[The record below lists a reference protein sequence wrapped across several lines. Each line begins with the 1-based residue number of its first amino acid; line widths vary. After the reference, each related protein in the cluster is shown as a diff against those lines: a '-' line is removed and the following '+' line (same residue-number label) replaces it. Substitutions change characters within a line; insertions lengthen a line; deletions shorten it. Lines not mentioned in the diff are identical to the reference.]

1 MIFSKKYWSEGEF
14 KRKNGEP
21 YVGYVGILD
30 RVGYIYD
37 TEEELDKV
45 DSWKTQINTTEYFYD
60 RILDEEIE
68 LPYNKSDIQFAANDF
83 LTSSTLRNIIL
94 KLQENND
101 YIFKNAII
109 SNTLLP
115 ATLDCH
121 VLATYNDPIYGFIGK
136 SKKIYS
142 IVTQENKDDIEQG
155 FILNEYEGV
164 DNTNSYQLQVGE
176 EPKPQSAYK
185 NYYKIPQVSTSYRL
199 KEGML
204 HQYKLAEQKKT
215 QTALDPTF
223 YTQIDELGNVTKPL
237 YDFNELVHCEITIT
251 KVEGIPDKANARI
264 LHMMV
269 FFLFKDKLLIFK
281 YKYYQGTE
289 QEEQP
294 DINFNKGSEDI
305 LVFETVDPCNKNAI
319 KFLGLKDI
327 ELHGNYMYLVDEKLN
342 MVLRYDIAYLLND
355 ESDLG
360 FTLNSIRLLDNL
372 SGDGTANDNIY
383 FNGPVSIAVDDDW
396 IYVADKGNK
405 CIKKYSSSF
414 DFEITLRSGAYATQN
429 IEAIAINPYA
439 PTLDDGTKLEPGS
452 LWVFSTSGSSL
463 FVSVVVGTKTVYH
476 RQIEKI
482 QLLKD
487 QYTWDEEFKSVKFSF
502 TNSNY
507 YYISTTKRV
516 YKLHL
521 SKPAYPFASLSYFK
535 QRSLLSTM
543 VWNQVPYPWHNLPS
557 GGWDEDMNVT
567 WSYRP
572 QKTSAEVLDNRGF
585 CLCGIDTTLLTDENK
600 ETQEQFNGDLI
611 LHIGNFYD
619 QSKVDT
625 YIKREGCTFYEIPS
639 AELAKMLKCS
649 GIFLYIEPCT
659 FIESVSN
666 ASVPCYIKEDLQ
678 FIDPDEYVNPVTF
691 NTHIYKVIYNLINL
705 KNILIGTFQG
715 AYNMDNIMVFDQL
728 IFDNFF
734 QQLKIEHNNDFFIY
748 GNEPISIVVN
758 RVFENVWDLQF
769 QILEHIKA
777 KYISTPSFTNNTYRI
792 I

>member
-1 MIFSKKYWSEGEF
+1 MVFNKKYWSDGEF
-14 KRKNGEP
+14 TRKSGEP

-37 TEEELDKV
+37 TEEELIKI
-45 DSWKTQINTTEYFYD
+45 DSWKTQINSSNYFYD

-68 LPYNKSDIQFAANDF
+68 LPYKKPDIQFAANDF

-115 ATLDCH
+115 ATEECN
-121 VLATYNDPIYGFIGK
+121 VLATYNNPVYSFIGG
-136 SKKIYS
+136 SKKTYDV
-142 IVTQENKDDIEQG
+142 VTEQNKQDIIDG
-155 FILNEYEGV
+155 FILNDIEGLN
-164 DNTNSYQLQVGE
+164 NTTIYPLAVGE
-176 EPKPQSAYK
+176 KAKPYYGNYFKVPYVQTGYK
-185 NYYKIPQVSTSYRL
+185 L
-199 KEGML
+199 KEGSL
-204 HQYKLAEQKKT
+204 HQYKLSEQKKT

-223 YTQIDELGNVTKPL
+223 YTQLDEVGNVVKPL
-237 YDFNELVHCEITIT
+237 YDFNQLVHCEITIR
-251 KVEGIPDKANARI
+251 KVEGIPGNDDARI
-264 LHMMV
+264 LHMIV
-269 FFLFKDKLLIFK
+269 FFLFVDKLLIFP
-281 YKYYQGTE
+281 YKYYQGINT
-289 QEEQP
+289 QP
-294 DINFNKGSEDI
+294 EDINFNKGSKDI
-305 LVFETVDPCNKNAI
+305 LVFDTVDPNNKNAI

-355 ESDLG
+355 ESEIGFSLG
-360 FTLNSIRLLDNL
+360 SIRLLDNL
-372 SGDGTANDNIY
+372 SGDGGVNNNIY
-383 FNGPVSIAVDDDW
+383 FNQPVSIAVDDDW
-396 IYVADKGNK
+396 IYVADKGNG
-405 CIKKYSSSF
+405 CVKKYSSSF
-414 DFEITLRSGAYATQN
+414 DYETTLRNGEYANQS
-429 IEAIAINPYA
+429 IEAISVNPYA

-452 LWVFSTSGSSL
+452 LWIFSTSGTGL
-463 FVSVVVGTKTVYH
+463 YVSVVSNNQTVYF

-487 QYTWDEEFKSVKFSF
+487 QYTWDEEFKSIKFSF

-521 SKPAYPFASLSYFK
+521 SKPAYPFASLNYFK

-557 GGWDEDMNVT
+557 GEGDEDMNIT

-585 CLCGIDTTLLTDENK
+585 CLCGIDSTLLTQENK
-600 ETQEQFNGDLI
+600 NTQEQFNGDLV

-625 YIKREGCTFYEIPS
+625 YIKRHGCTFYEIPS
-639 AELAKMLKCS
+639 NELADMLKCS

-666 ASVPCYIKEDLQ
+666 PNVPCYIKEDLQ
-678 FIDPDEYVNPVTF
+678 FIVPDEYVNPITF
-691 NTHIYKVIYNLINL
+691 NAHIYKVMYNLINL

-715 AYNMDNIMVFDQL
+715 AYNTDNIMVFDQL

-748 GNEPISIVVN
+748 NNEPISIVVN
-758 RVFENVWDLQF
+758 RVFENVWDLQY

-777 KYISTPSFTNNTYRI
+777 KYISTPSFQNNTYRI

>member
-1 MIFSKKYWSEGEF
+1 MVFTKKYWSEGEF

-21 YVGYVGILD
+21 YTGYVGILD

-37 TEEELDKV
+37 TEEELEKV
-45 DSWKTQINTTEYFYD
+45 DSWKTQINSSEYFYD
-60 RILDEEIE
+60 RILDELIE
-68 LPYNKSDIQFAANDF
+68 LPYQKSDIQFAANDF

-115 ATLDCH
+115 ATMDCH
-121 VLATYNDPIYGFIGK
+121 VLATYNDPVYRFIGK
-136 SKKIYS
+136 SGALYDS
-142 IVTQENKDDIEQG
+142 VTAQNQEDINGG
-155 FILNEYEGV
+155 FMLNEKEGLN
-164 DNTNSYQLQVGE
+164 NTNTYTLKVGDKAQAPATYQ
-176 EPKPQSAYK
+176 
-185 NYYKIPQVSTSYRL
+185 NYFKIPQIDVSYRL

-204 HQYKLAEQKKT
+204 HQYKLSEQKQT
-215 QTALDPTF
+215 RTALDPTF
-223 YTQIDELGNVTKPL
+223 YEQVDELGNVTKPL
-237 YDFNELVHCEITIT
+237 YNFNDLVHCEITIT
-251 KVEGIPDKANARI
+251 KVDGIAGKDNARV
-264 LHMMV
+264 LHMMI
-269 FFLFKDKLLIFK
+269 FFLFVDKLIIFP
-281 YKYYQGTE
+281 YKYYQGVD
-289 QEEQP
+289 QQQ
-294 DINFNKGSEDI
+294 DDVDFNKGSKDI
-305 LVFETVDPCNKNAI
+305 LVFDTVNPCNKNAI

-355 ESDLG
+355 ESELG
-360 FTLNSIRLLDNL
+360 FSLNSIRLLDNL
-372 SGDGTANDNIY
+372 SGDGGINDNIY
-383 FNGPVSIAVDDDW
+383 FNQPVSIAVDDDW
-396 IYVADKGNK
+396 IYIADQGNQ

-414 DFEITLRSGAYATQN
+414 DYETTLRSGQYANQR

-452 LWVFSTSGSSL
+452 LWVFSTSGTGL
-463 FVSVVVGTKTVYH
+463 YVSVISNNKTVYFK
-476 RQIEKI
+476 QIEKI

-521 SKPAYPFASLSYFK
+521 SKPAYPFASLNYFK

-543 VWNQVPYPWHNLPS
+543 VWSQVPYPWHNLPDGS
-557 GGWDEDMNVT
+557 ANADMCVT

-585 CLCGIDTTLLTDENK
+585 CVCGIDSTLLTDENNK
-600 ETQEQFNGDLI
+600 TQEQFNGDLV

-625 YIKREGCTFYEIPS
+625 YIKRKGCKFNEIPN
-639 AELAKMLKCS
+639 ADLADMLKCS

-666 ASVPCYIKEDLQ
+666 AAVPCYIKEDLQ
-678 FIDPDEYVNPVTF
+678 FIDPAEYVNPITF
-691 NTHIYKVIYNLINL
+691 NAHIYKVIYNLINL

-748 GNEPISIVVN
+748 PNEPISIVAN

-769 QILEHIKA
+769 QILEHVKA

>member
-1 MIFSKKYWSEGEF
+1 MVFTKKYWSEGEF
-14 KRKNGEP
+14 KRKNGKP
-21 YVGYVGILD
+21 YTGYVGILD
-30 RVGYIYD
+30 RTGYIYD

-45 DSWKTQINTTEYFYD
+45 DSWKTQINSSEYFYD
-60 RILDEEIE
+60 RILDEPIE
-68 LPYNKSDIQFAANDF
+68 LPYGKTDIQFAANDF

-101 YIFKNAII
+101 YIFKNSII

-115 ATLDCH
+115 ATMDCY
-121 VLATYNDPIYGFIGK
+121 VLATYNDPIYAFIGK
-136 SKKIYS
+136 TGKHYDVVTDANKK
-142 IVTQENKDDIEQG
+142 DIEDG
-155 FILNEYEGV
+155 YILNEIEGLDNIKSYE
-164 DNTNSYQLQVGE
+164 LHVGE
-176 EPKPQSAYK
+176 TAKPYYG
-185 NYYKIPQVSTSYRL
+185 NYYKIPNVETTYKL
-199 KEGML
+199 KEGNL
-204 HQYKLAEQKKT
+204 HQYKLSEQKKT

-223 YTQIDELGNVTKPL
+223 YAQVDEMGNVTEPL
-237 YDFNELVHCEITIT
+237 YNFNDLVHCEITIT
-251 KVEGIPDKANARI
+251 KVEGIPSKENARI
-264 LHMMV
+264 LHMMI
-269 FFLFKDKLLIFK
+269 FFLFKDKLLIFP
-281 YKYYQGTE
+281 YKYYQGI
-289 QEEQP
+289 EEEID
-294 DINFNKGSEDI
+294 DINFNKGSSDI
-305 LVFETVDPCNKNAI
+305 LVFDTIDPCNKNAV

-355 ESDLG
+355 ESEIG
-360 FTLNSIRLLDNL
+360 FSLNSIRLLDNL
-372 SGDGTANDNIY
+372 SGDGGVNDNIY
-383 FNGPVSIAVDDDW
+383 FNGPVSIAVDDNW

-405 CIKKYSSSF
+405 CIKKYSASF
-414 DFEITLRSGAYATQN
+414 DYETTLRSGQYAVQN
-429 IEAIAINPYA
+429 IEAISINPYA

-452 LWVFSTSGSSL
+452 LWVFSTSGSGLYVTVISNN
-463 FVSVVVGTKTVYH
+463 KTVYH

-482 QLLKD
+482 QLLED

-543 VWNQVPYPWHNLPS
+543 IWNQVPYPWHNLPS
-557 GGWDEDMNVT
+557 GKGDEDMNIT

-585 CLCGIDTTLLTDENK
+585 CLCGIDTTLLTEENK
-600 ETQEQFNGDLI
+600 KTQEQFNGDLI

-625 YIKREGCTFYEIPS
+625 YIKREGCSFYEIPNT
-639 AELAKMLKCS
+639 ELAKMLKCS
-649 GIFLYIEPCT
+649 GIFLYIEPST

-666 ASVPCYIKEDLQ
+666 PAVPCYIKEDLQ

-691 NTHIYKVIYNLINL
+691 NAHIYKVIYNLINL

-715 AYNMDNIMVFDQL
+715 AYNLDNIMVFDQL

-748 GNEPISIVVN
+748 QNEPVSIVVN
-758 RVFENVWDLQF
+758 RVFENVWDLQE

>member
-1 MIFSKKYWSEGEF
+1 MIFEKKYWSEGEF
-14 KRKNGEP
+14 RRKTGEP

-45 DSWKTQINTTEYFYD
+45 DSWKTQINSSDYFYD
-60 RILDEEIE
+60 RILDEPIE
-68 LPYNKSDIQFAANDF
+68 LPYTKSDIQFAANDF

-109 SNTLLP
+109 SNTVLP
-115 ATLDCH
+115 ATMECH
-121 VLATYNDPIYGFIGK
+121 VLATYNDPVYWFIGA
-136 SKKIYS
+136 SKKKYE
-142 IVTQENKDDIEQG
+142 VVDNTNKADIEAG
-155 FILNEYEGV
+155 FILSEIEGLK
-164 DNTNSYQLQVGE
+164 NTNSYQLKVGE
-176 EPKPQSAYK
+176 RAKAYYGD
-185 NYYKIPQVSTSYRL
+185 YYKIPKVEITYKL
-199 KEGML
+199 KNGYL

-215 QTALDPTF
+215 LTALDPTF

-237 YDFNELVHCEITIT
+237 YDFNKLVHCEIKIT
-251 KVEGIPDKANARI
+251 KVEGIKGQDGARK
-264 LHMMV
+264 LHMLV
-269 FFLFKDKLLIFK
+269 FFLFVDKLLIFP
-281 YKYYQGTE
+281 YIYNEGFTTD
-289 QEEQP
+289 EEP
-294 DINFNKGSEDI
+294 EINFNVGSKDI
-305 LVFETVDPCNKNAI
+305 LVFDTVDPNNKNAV

-327 ELHGNYMYLVDEKLN
+327 ELHGNYMFLVDEKLN
-342 MVLRYDIAYLLND
+342 MVLRYDIAYLIND
-355 ESDLG
+355 ESEIGFSLG
-360 FTLNSIRLLDNL
+360 SIRLLDNL
-372 SGDGTANDNIY
+372 SGDGSVNDNIY
-383 FNGPVSIAVDDDW
+383 FNQPVSIAVDDNW

-414 DFEITLRSGAYATQN
+414 DYETTLRNGQYANQN
-429 IEAIAINPYA
+429 IEAISINPYA
-439 PTLDDGTKLEPGS
+439 PTLDDGTKLDPGS
-452 LWVFSTSGSSL
+452 LWVFSTSGESL
-463 FVSVVVGTKTVYH
+463 FVSVVVGNKTVYQ

-482 QLLKD
+482 QLLED

-543 VWNQVPYPWHNLPS
+543 VWNQVPYPWHFLPD
-557 GGWDEDMNVT
+557 GTGDEEMNVV

-585 CLCGIDTTLLTDENK
+585 CVCGIDSTLVTDENNK
-600 ETQEQFNGDLI
+600 TQEQFNGDMI

-625 YIKREGCTFYEIPS
+625 YIKRNGCTFYEIPS
-639 AELAKMLKCS
+639 GELAKMVKCS
-649 GIFLYIEPCT
+649 GIFLYIEPAT

-666 ASVPCYIKEDLQ
+666 PAVPCYIKEDLQ
-678 FIDPDEYVNPVTF
+678 FIDPGEYVNPVTF
-691 NTHIYKVIYNLINL
+691 NAHIYKVIYNLINL

-715 AYNMDNIMVFDQL
+715 AYNMDNIMAFDQL

-748 GNEPISIVVN
+748 NNEPVSVIAN

-769 QILEHIKA
+769 EILQHIKA
-777 KYISTPSFTNNTYRI
+777 KYISTPSFQNNTFRI

>member
-1 MIFSKKYWSEGEF
+1 MIFEKKYWSSNEF
-14 KRKNGEP
+14 KRKSGEP
-21 YVGYVGILD
+21 YTGYVGILD

-37 TEEELDKV
+37 TEEELEKI
-45 DSWKTQINTTEYFYD
+45 DSWKTQINSSHYFYD

-68 LPYNKSDIQFAANDF
+68 LPYKKSDIQFSANDF

-101 YIFKNAII
+101 YIFRNAII

-115 ATLDCH
+115 YNSDCH
-121 VLATYNDPIYGFIGK
+121 VLATYNDPIYSFVGADGK
-136 SKKIYS
+136 LYER
-142 IVTQENKDDIEQG
+142 VTNENKQTITEG
-155 FILNEYEGV
+155 FVQSESDNLQSSKEY
-164 DNTNSYQLQVGE
+164 TLTVGE
-176 EPKPQSAYK
+176 TAKASYPNYFRYPKVQTNYK
-185 NYYKIPQVSTSYRL
+185 L
-199 KEGML
+199 KSGVL
-204 HQYKLAEQKKT
+204 HQYNLSNQT
-215 QTALDPTF
+215 RTRTALDPVF
-223 YTQIDELGNVTKPL
+223 YPQVDSKGNVTDAL
-237 YDFNELVHCEITIT
+237 YNFNDLVHCEITIR
-251 KVEGIPDKANARI
+251 KVEGIPGQDDARV

-269 FFLFKDKLLIFK
+269 FFLFKNKLVIFP
-281 YKYYQGTE
+281 YNYYQGATNPNPTE
-289 QEEQP
+289 V
-294 DINFNKGSEDI
+294 DFNKGSKDI
-305 LVFETVDPCNKNAI
+305 LVFETVDPNNKNAI

-342 MVLRYDIAYLLND
+342 MVLRYDITYLLND
-355 ESDLG
+355 ESEIG
-360 FTLNSIRLLDNL
+360 FSLASIRLIDNL
-372 SGDGTANDNIY
+372 SGDGSVNDNIY
-383 FNGPVSIAVDDDW
+383 FNQPVSIAIDDDW

-414 DFEITLRSGAYATQN
+414 DYEATLRNGQFANQN
-429 IEAIAINPYA
+429 IEAISVNPYA
-439 PTLDDGTKLEPGS
+439 PTLDDGTKLDPGS
-452 LWVFSTSGSSL
+452 LWVFSTSGSGL
-463 FVSVVVGTKTVYH
+463 FVSIISGNKTVYH

-543 VWNQVPYPWHNLPS
+543 VWNQVPYPWHILPS
-557 GGWDEDMNVT
+557 GELDEDVNVT

-585 CLCGIDTTLLTDENK
+585 CVCGVDSSLVTGENK
-600 ETQEQFNGDLI
+600 NTQEQFDGDLI

-619 QSKVDT
+619 QSLVDT
-625 YIKREGCTFYEIPS
+625 YIKREGCTFYEIPTT
-639 AELAKMLKCS
+639 ELAKMVKCS
-649 GIFLYIEPCT
+649 GIFLYVEPCT

-666 ASVPCYIKEDLQ
+666 PYVACYIKEDLQ
-678 FIDPDEYVNPVTF
+678 FIDPDEYVNPITF
-691 NTHIYKVIYNLINL
+691 NAHIYKVIYNMINL

-715 AYNMDNIMVFDQL
+715 AYNIDNIMVFDQL

-734 QQLKIEHNNDFFIY
+734 QQLKIENNYDFFVY
-748 GNEPISIVVN
+748 GNEPVSIIVN
-758 RVFENVWDLQF
+758 RVFENVWDLQY

-777 KYISTPSFTNNTYRI
+777 KYISTPSFQNNTFRI